1 MCGRVL
7 GVSLF
12 THTNRDDLSRQSTTR
27 ATREARTR
35 ATLWITNKAR
45 EISRATATATAT
57 RRGTANGARDEA
69 AR

>member
-1 MCGRVL
+1 MIRIETI
-7 GVSLF
+7 F
-12 THTNRDDLSRQSTTR
+12 RDSRRR